1 MRSEEFTLAVVSLVL
16 SVKQIMISEDVSQ
29 NLKQSIRDDFRKLIK
44 RVKAVQKQMDR
55 AQRKR

>member
-1 MRSEEFTLAVVSLVL
+1 LRSEEFTLAVVSLVL